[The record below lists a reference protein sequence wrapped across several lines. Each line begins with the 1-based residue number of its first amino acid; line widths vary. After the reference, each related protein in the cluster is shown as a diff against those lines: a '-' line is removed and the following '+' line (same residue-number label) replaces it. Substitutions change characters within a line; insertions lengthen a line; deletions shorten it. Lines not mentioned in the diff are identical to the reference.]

1 MPSDAVRRRFSR
13 GRRNFFTRYRPL
25 ADTWRL
31 YDGSSIRGPR
41 LIASGAAEKPTRV
54 RDQETWRLASGS
66 TSMSDNKSTLDELF
80 EDGRAIDEA
89 LKEAAR
95 DARRLH
101 KALGNPM
108 ATWKDGQV
116 VWVRPEDI
124 NVDDDSEQEP
134 NPVE

>member
-1 MPSDAVRRRFSR
+1 
-13 GRRNFFTRYRPL
+13 
-25 ADTWRL
+25 
-31 YDGSSIRGPR
+31 
-41 LIASGAAEKPTRV
+41 
-54 RDQETWRLASGS
+54 
-66 TSMSDNKSTLDELF
+66 MSDNKSTIDELF

-124 NVDDDSEQEP
+124 DVDDDSEQKSNQPE
-134 NPVE
+134 